1 MTRASPSPRRSSP
14 ARARR
19 ECSAAAARGLALAA
33 PLLSAALVSV
43 ALLSAAP
50 AARAQVPATIERVKA
65 SVVGVGTFQ
74 KTRAPAF
81 RFLGTGFAVGDGAT
95 VVTNAHVLP
104 QTLDA
109 DGGETLTVLIPGPA
123 REAQLRSATRGADDP
138 VHDLALLRI
147 PGPPLPALPIRDS
160 ESVREGES
168 ILFTGYPIGAV
179 LGPFPATH
187 RGMVS
192 AITPIAIPA
201 AHSSQLKPELIRRLG
216 SGPFPVFQLDATAYP
231 GNSGS
236 PLYDPATGE
245 VIGVINMV
253 FVKGTKES
261 ALTQPSGITYAIP
274 SRYLIELLK
283 GGAR

>member
-1 MTRASPSPRRSSP
+1 
-14 ARARR
+14 
-19 ECSAAAARGLALAA
+19 
-33 PLLSAALVSV
+33 LLSG
-43 ALLSAAP
+43 AP
-50 AARAQVPATIERVKA
+50 AVGAQQPVPATIERVKA

-74 KTRAPAF
+74 QTRTPPF
-81 RFLGTGFAVGDGAT
+81 RFLGTGFAVGNGST
-95 VVTNAHVLP
+95 IVTNAHVLP
-104 QTLDA
+104 PKLDEEK
-109 DGGETLTVLIPGPA
+109 GEAYAVIAPGPN
-123 REAQLRSATRGADDP
+123 REMQLRRATRGADDP
-138 VHDLALLRI
+138 AHDLALLNL
-147 PGPPLPALPIRDS
+147 PGPALPALAIRDS

-168 ILFTGYPIGAV
+168 VLFTGYPIGAV

-187 RGMVS
+187 RGMIA

-201 AHSSQLKPELIRRLG
+201 AHSSQLKPDLVRRLA

-245 VIGVINMV
+245 VIGVVNMV

-261 ALTQPSGITYAIP
+261 ALERPSGITYAIP

>member
-1 MTRASPSPRRSSP
+1 MI
-14 ARARR
+14 
-19 ECSAAAARGLALAA
+19 
-33 PLLSAALVSV
+33 V
-43 ALLSAAP
+43 
-50 AARAQVPATIERVKA
+50 
-65 SVVGVGTFQ
+65 
-74 KTRAPAF
+74 
-81 RFLGTGFAVGDGAT
+81 
-95 VVTNAHVLP
+95 
-104 QTLDA
+104 
-109 DGGETLTVLIPGPA
+109 PGPG
-123 REAQLRSATRGADDP
+123 REAQLRVATRGADDP
-138 VHDLALLRI
+138 AHDLALLHL

-236 PLYDPATGE
+236 PVYDPATGE
-245 VIGVINMV
+245 VIGIVNMV

-261 ALTQPSGITYAIP
+261 ALDAAERDHLRDSEPLSDRVVEGRRPLVRVTPSARTTSTPWRPCPA
-274 SRYLIELLK
+274 SAHAD
-283 GGAR
+283 GAPAEFSHARSAG

>member
-14 ARARR
+14 APRR
-19 ECSAAAARGLALAA
+19 SGCSAQFVARPALAA
-33 PLLSAALVSV
+33 
-43 ALLSAAP
+43 ALLAGVPSVG
-50 AARAQVPATIERVKA
+50 AQVPAAIERVKP

-74 KTRAPAF
+74 TTRAPAF
-81 RFLGTGFAVGDGAT
+81 RFLGTGFAVGDGST
-95 VVTNAHVLP
+95 IVTNAHVLP
-104 QTLDA
+104 QSADA
-109 DGGETLTVLIPGPA
+109 DKGEALAVLIPGPG

-138 VHDLALLRI
+138 AHDLALLRI
-147 PGPPLPALPIRDS
+147 PGPALPALAIRDS
-160 ESVREGES
+160 AGVREGETV
-168 ILFTGYPIGAV
+168 LFTGYPIGAV

-187 RGMVS
+187 RGMIS

-216 SGPFPVFQLDATAYP
+216 GGPFPVFQLDATAYP

-245 VIGVINMV
+245 VIGIVNMV

-261 ALTQPSGITYAIP
+261 ALTRPSGITYAIP

-283 GGAR
+283 VK